1 MDLKN
6 IKKTKLL
13 GIFLASFGVA
23 AVVVILFVIGGLS
36 RVSTDDAYIEGR
48 IHSVA
53 SKVPGTVK
61 TVNVEDN
68 RIVKKGDVLVELDP
82 ADYELRVKEAQAALD
97 IRKVALEQAS
107 RDRDRAEALYKEEVY
122 PKERYENAVTAYN
135 LAKAHAEAAEAQY
148 NIAQRNLEYTKIYA
162 PADGHVAKRSV
173 EAGNQIQP
181 GQGLMAVV
189 SDEMWVVANYKETQL
204 KNVRPGQE
212 ARIRIDTYPGK
223 VFDGRVDSIQR
234 GTGAKF
240 SMFPPENASGN
251 FVKVVQRIP
260 VKIVFD
266 GQPYDKYDLGV
277 GMSVIAEI
285 EAR

>member
-1 MDLKN
+1 M
-6 IKKTKLL
+6 L
-13 GIFLASFGVA
+13 GIFLVTGGIA
-23 AVVVILFVIGGLS
+23 AVALILFVMSGLS
-36 RVSTDDAYIEGR
+36 LVSTDDAYIEGR
-48 IHSVA
+48 IHNIA

-61 TVNVEDN
+61 TVNAEDN
-68 RIVKKGDVLVELDP
+68 SIVKKGDVLVEIDP
-82 ADYELRVKEAQAALD
+82 VDYELRVNEAQAALD
-97 IRKVALEQAS
+97 IRKVAFEQAA

-122 PKERYENAVTAYN
+122 PKERFENAVTAYN
-135 LAKAHAEAAEAQY
+135 LAKAQAEAAEAQFK
-148 NIAQRNLEYTKIYA
+148 IAQRNLEYTKICA
-162 PADGHVAKRSV
+162 PADGHAAKRSV

-181 GQGLMAVV
+181 GQALMAVV
-189 SDEMWVVANYKETQL
+189 SNDMWVVANYKETQL

-212 ARIRIDTYPGK
+212 ARIKIDTYPGK
-223 VFDGRVDSIQR
+223 VFDGHVDSIQR

-266 GQPYDKYDLGV
+266 GQPYNKYDLGV

-285 EAR
+285 KAR